1 MYFLNPSVTVGMM
14 NNLEW
19 TGNAINVYA
28 EATLCHFDISGSTG
42 MGGGLPLSF
51 LERGLLGCMGHV
63 NFFGCMGFCFYPE
76 FEFLCQQHVRSY
88 KFLCTALH
96 YMGARER
103 GRIAA
108 SAPLALRPVPVA
120 TAQLSWCRVLVIFSS
135 GFLSACS
142 AIWWILFGLVYV
154 D

>member
-51 LERGLLGCMGHV
+51 LERGLPPLHTLGTGGQ
-63 NFFGCMGFCFYPE
+63 FFVQLGR
-76 FEFLCQQHVRSY
+76 LQLQHSL
-88 KFLCTALH
+88 KGTCWMISTA
-96 YMGARER
+96 G
-103 GRIAA
+103 
-108 SAPLALRPVPVA
+108 V
-120 TAQLSWCRVLVIFSS
+120 
-135 GFLSACS
+135 
-142 AIWWILFGLVYV
+142 
-154 D
+154 